1 MTPRIVVDRD
11 LAERLIVDSFVA
23 AATTDGALV
32 SSEERRALQALVRE
46 AKRLEVAMADRP
58 P

>member
-1 MTPRIVVDRD
+1 MTQRIVVDRD

-23 AATTDGALV
+23 AATPGGALV

>member
-1 MTPRIVVDRD
+1 MAPRIALNRD
-11 LAERLIVDSFVA
+11 LVERLIVDSFVA

-46 AKRLEVAMADRP
+46 AKRLEVSMADRP